1 MKEEAKIEG
10 DIPEFTTRALFGE
23 YLNDRTMKQI
33 ELLNATVHYETI
45 EDMQWLSETKQWE
58 LVTDSNEV
66 RQYDRVHLCS
76 GSLPVLD
83 PYNLNGKPNYIS
95 NPYPLNDLTHAFSN
109 DDRIVVIGTCL
120 TAIDVLKYL
129 LQEREIES
137 VYAFSRHN
145 FFHTVGTA
153 NYSDL
158 KMTHITMDNVK
169 ATMDSNEKIL
179 YFDALDK
186 LIQKEF
192 DHLNIRFEDFCNIAL
207 QTGTAGLRE
216 SLNHSDLMAK
226 TERIGVSTTRILNF
240 LWQYTPESERKA
252 YLDKYQEPF
261 NLAKGKLPMK
271 SAEAIIEG
279 EDRGQL
285 TILKDV
291 ETVEYDA
298 DTGEYIMK
306 NEDNEEI
313 LRADWVINATGVNLH
328 LEGDLSG
335 HPLIHSLLNKRYIM
349 PDTSGGLSLNVSTQC
364 VISPSWGEFPTF
376 HAHGML
382 VSGAVY
388 LNNSTYNIQSVSH
401 QLVKDI
407 IANY

>member
-1 MKEEAKIEG
+1 M
-10 DIPEFTTRALFGE
+10 
-23 YLNDRTMKQI
+23 
-33 ELLNATVHYETI
+33 ELATV
-45 EDMQWLSETKQWE
+45 
-58 LVTDSNEV
+58 SNEV
-66 RQYDRVHLCS
+66 RRYVRVHLCS

-83 PYNLNGKPNYIS
+83 PYHLNGKPNYIS
-95 NPYPLNDLTHAFSN
+95 NSSPLNELTHDYSK
-109 DDRIVVIGTCL
+109 DDRIVAIRTSL

-129 LQEREIES
+129 LQERENES
-137 VYAFSRHN
+137 VYTFSRHN
-145 FFHTVGTA
+145 FFNTVGTA
-153 NYSDL
+153 DYSSL

-192 DHLNIRFEDFCNIAL
+192 DHLNIRFEDFYNIAL

-226 TERIGVSTTRILNF
+226 TERIGVSTTRILTF
-240 LWQYTPESERKA
+240 LWQYMPESERKA

-285 TILKDV
+285 TILKDD

-349 PDTSGGLSLNVSTQC
+349 PDTSGGLSLNLSTQ
-364 VISPSWGEFPTF
+364 
-376 HAHGML
+376 L
-382 VSGAVY
+382 
-388 LNNSTYNIQSVSH
+388 
-401 QLVKDI
+401 
-407 IANY
+407 

>member
-1 MKEEAKIEG
+1 M
-10 DIPEFTTRALFGE
+10 
-23 YLNDRTMKQI
+23 
-33 ELLNATVHYETI
+33 
-45 EDMQWLSETKQWE
+45 
-58 LVTDSNEV
+58 
-66 RQYDRVHLCS
+66 
-76 GSLPVLD
+76 
-83 PYNLNGKPNYIS
+83 
-95 NPYPLNDLTHAFSN
+95 
-109 DDRIVVIGTCL
+109 
-120 TAIDVLKYL
+120 
-129 LQEREIES
+129 
-137 VYAFSRHN
+137 
-145 FFHTVGTA
+145 
-153 NYSDL
+153 
-158 KMTHITMDNVK
+158 
-169 ATMDSNEKIL
+169 
-179 YFDALDK
+179 
-186 LIQKEF
+186 
-192 DHLNIRFEDFCNIAL
+192 
-207 QTGTAGLRE
+207 
-216 SLNHSDLMAK
+216 
-226 TERIGVSTTRILNF
+226 
-240 LWQYTPESERKA
+240 PESERKA

-279 EDRGQL
+279 EDRSQL

-376 HAHGML
+376 HTHGML